1 MEDPPENEAHISPQQ
16 NSQSAARGS
25 TATTASS
32 PETQAEHTQAPAT
45 EAPQPQTTNNASEL
59 PSSLSPVTQAP
70 EQTEMDPNP
79 TINEKETNATASVDQ
94 LQEPVGATPN
104 RSRSSKSKSPQVER
118 EADTNEPPAKKTRKA
133 NSPTQANQ
141 ENTNEQLNEAP
152 RKSIS
157 SPSKAKRNSKANVP
171 AKPSETV
178 DAPGTSHDS
187 TADSSA
193 EHVGSGAATNDKR
206 TRPKAAS
213 KKKKPGKRG
222 TEQVNGKDNQSPD
235 AEERVH
241 ETSHEQRDQQEQ
253 TQPASPH
260 RNKRTRP
267 SLAKNSDNTETESRP
282 QVPMDPIP
290 DAGESSQAGAS
301 RTRKQTKKKAT
312 LPEPETNGEANEEP
326 VTEVVEPRSRKGR
339 SGPKAK
345 RGTKGQTETETRE
358 EEPSQEPEQVVEPE
372 PQSQRRG
379 KPGRR
384 TKRDT
389 RTEASP
395 TEEPAE
401 TEETEPSDQT
411 QRKPRE
417 PRGETVPVTIHRLAN
432 VSALGGIYTSG
443 NGPDEEEGRP
453 DEQSTEQSTKFPSR
467 GGVNSADVL
476 SQICRETLEKTLT
489 TLKTAIE
496 NESNAARRAEWSRK
510 RKAVEIFG
518 MELDGRLLD
527 LSEMLDS
534 NFVLGVQLKKAKR
547 DMLELRSH
555 LHQVRRERES
565 IALQMDRVRSKH
577 MEEENAKT
585 VSD

>member
-1 MEDPPENEAHISPQQ
+1 VDVN
-16 NSQSAARGS
+16 
-25 TATTASS
+25 
-32 PETQAEHTQAPAT
+32 
-45 EAPQPQTTNNASEL
+45 
-59 PSSLSPVTQAP
+59 
-70 EQTEMDPNP
+70 PNP
-79 TINEKETNATASVDQ
+79 IVNGKETNAPASVDQ
-94 LQEPVGATPN
+94 PQQLAGTRPN
-104 RSRSSKSKSPQVER
+104 RSPSSKSKSPQVEP
-118 EADTNEPPAKKTRKA
+118 EADTNEPSAAKTRKP
-133 NSPTQANQ
+133 NSPNQANQ
-141 ENTNEQLNEAP
+141 ENTNEPPSNDFRE
-152 RKSIS
+152 SIS
-157 SPSKAKRNSKANVP
+157 SPSKEKRKSKANVP
-171 AKPSETV
+171 ANPNDSV
-178 DAPGTSHDS
+178 DPLETSHDS

-193 EHVGSGAATNDKR
+193 DHVGSDAATNEKKTR
-206 TRPKAAS
+206 TKAAAR
-213 KKKKPGKRG
+213 KKKPGKRAAG
-222 TEQVNGKDNQSPD
+222 QVNGNGSQSPS
-235 AEERVH
+235 AEEGVQ

-253 TQPASPH
+253 TPPESTA
-260 RNKRTRP
+260 RNKRTRARL
-267 SLAKNSDNTETESRP
+267 SLAKDSNNTETESRP
-282 QVPMDPIP
+282 QAPTNPVH

-301 RTRKQTKKKAT
+301 RTRKQPKKKAT
-312 LPEPETNGEANEEP
+312 RPEPETNGEADEEP

-339 SGPKAK
+339 SGPKTT
-345 RGTKGQTETETRE
+345 RGTKGQTETEARE
-358 EEPSQEPEQVVEPE
+358 EESSQEPEQAVEPE
-372 PQSQRRG
+372 SQSQRRG
-379 KPGRR
+379 QSGRKAR
-384 TKRDT
+384 RGT
-389 RTEASP
+389 RAEASP

-401 TEETEPSDQT
+401 METSDRT

-432 VSALGGIYTSG
+432 VSALGGVYTSG
-443 NGPDEEEGRP
+443 SGLEEAEDGTPDEHSAER
-453 DEQSTEQSTKFPSR
+453 TKLPSR

-496 NESNAARRAEWSRK
+496 NESNATRRAEWSRK
-510 RKAVEIFG
+510 RKAVETFG